1 MSGIIIDGVAYTPAM
16 LRTIILERHQM
27 ADDLRRARLE
37 LVWTFPGRQED
48 GSLRAAIAAHQKG
61 LRGLVEER
69 KRLVEELAL
78 IRDTLRLRTEALNRL
93 VEEHGPVLN

>member
-27 ADDLRRARLE
+27 AAE
-37 LVWTFPGRQED
+37 L
-48 GSLRAAIAAHQKG
+48 
-61 LRGLVEER
+61 
-69 KRLVEELAL
+69 RLV
-78 IRDTLRLRTEALNRL
+78 RDTLRLRTEALNRL